1 MLTEQLK
8 SKMVSLKL
16 KGMLKGFEEQIQN
29 PALYDFSFEERLGSL
44 IEQEDLDREN
54 RRLQN
59 RLKQAKLK
67 TGTILENIDFKTER
81 NLDKKQILSLGNCS
95 WILRK
100 RNLIITGPT
109 GIGKSYLASSL
120 AHKACREGF
129 SAIYLRMPLLF
140 EDLTLAKLENR
151 YKRLLEKIAKI
162 NVLVLDDW
170 GLFSLNDDQR
180 RGLLEVVEARY
191 SVASTIIVSQVPVDQ
206 WFKLIGDPI
215 IADAILDRVVHN
227 SERISLAGESMRK
240 KILEG

>member
-8 SKMVSLKL
+8 SKMMSLKL
-16 KGMLKGFEEQIQN
+16 RGMLKGFEEQMQN
-29 PALYDFSFEERLGSL
+29 PTLHDFSFEERLGAL
-44 IEQEDLDREN
+44 IEHEDLDREN

-59 RLKQAKLK
+59 RLKQARLK
-67 TGTILENIDFKTER
+67 TGTILENIDFKTDR

-140 EDLTLAKLENR
+140 EDLILAKLENR

-215 IADAILDRVVHN
+215 IADAILDRIVHN

>member
-8 SKMVSLKL
+8 SKMMSLKL
-16 KGMLKGFEEQIQN
+16 SGMLKAFEEQIQN
-29 PALYDFSFEERLGSL
+29 PALHDFSFEERLGAL
-44 IEQEDLDREN
+44 IEHEDLDREN

-67 TGTILENIDFKTER
+67 AGTILENIDFKTER

-100 RNLIITGPT
+100 QNLIITGPT

-129 SAIYLRMPLLF
+129 SAIYFRMPLLF

-180 RGLLEVVEARY
+180 RGLLEVLEARY
-191 SVASTIIVSQVPVDQ
+191 SVTSTIIVSQVPVDQ

-227 SERISLAGESMRK
+227 SERISLAGESMRR

>member
-8 SKMVSLKL
+8 SKMMSLKL
-16 KGMLKGFEEQIQN
+16 RGMLKAFEEQIQN
-29 PALYDFSFEERLGSL
+29 PALHDFSFEERLGSL
-44 IEQEDLDREN
+44 IEHEDLDREN

-81 NLDKKQILSLGNCS
+81 NLNKKQISSLSNCS

-100 RNLIITGPT
+100 QNLIITGPT
-109 GIGKSYLASSL
+109 GIGKSYLASSF

-129 SAIYLRMPLLF
+129 SAIYFRIPLLF
-140 EDLTLAKLENR
+140 EDLILAKIENR
-151 YKRLLEKIAKI
+151 YKKLLEKIAKI

-170 GLFSLNDDQR
+170 GLFSFNDDQR
-180 RGLLEVVEARY
+180 RGLLEVLEARY

-227 SERISLAGESMRK
+227 SERISLTGESMRK

>member
-8 SKMVSLKL
+8 SKMMSLKL
-16 KGMLKGFEEQIQN
+16 RGMLKGFEEQIQN

-109 GIGKSYLASSL
+109 GIGKSHLASSL

-140 EDLTLAKLENR
+140 EDLILAKLENR

-162 NVLVLDDW
+162 NLLVLDDW

-215 IADAILDRVVHN
+215 IADAILDRIVHN

>member
-8 SKMVSLKL
+8 SKMAALKL
-16 KGMLKGFEEQIQN
+16 GGMVKAFEEQMQSLN
-29 PALYDFSFEERLGSL
+29 FYDFSFEERLGFL
-44 IEQEDLDREN
+44 IEQESLDREN

-67 TGTILENIDFKTER
+67 AGATLEDVDFKTER

-95 WILRK
+95 WVMRK
-100 RNLIITGPT
+100 QNIIITGPT

-120 AHKACREGF
+120 AQKACREGF
-129 SAIYLRMPLLF
+129 SSIYLRMPLLF
-140 EDLTLAKLENR
+140 EDLILAKLENR
-151 YKRLLEKIAKI
+151 YKRFLERVAKV

-191 SVASTIIVSQVPVDQ
+191 SVGSTLIVSQVPVDQ
-206 WFKLIGDPI
+206 WFKLIGEPV
-215 IADAILDRVVHN
+215 IADAILDRIVHN
-227 SERISLAGESMRK
+227 AQRISLTGESMRK
-240 KILEG
+240 KLIEA